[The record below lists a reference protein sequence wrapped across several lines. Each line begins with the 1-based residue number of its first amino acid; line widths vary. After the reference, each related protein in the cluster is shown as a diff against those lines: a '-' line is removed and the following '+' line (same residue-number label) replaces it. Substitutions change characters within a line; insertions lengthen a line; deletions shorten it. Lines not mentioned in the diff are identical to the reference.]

1 MTTLTFPLPMD
12 AIQQFCRRWKIREL
26 ALFGSVL
33 RTDFRP
39 DSDVDVLV
47 TFHADVEWG
56 LLDHMQMQQDLATLL
71 HRPIDLV
78 SKRAL
83 ERSANWVR
91 REAILNT
98 AQVLVLTD
106 EAGDGPR

>member
-1 MTTLTFPLPMD
+1 VTTLTFPLPMD

-47 TFHADVEWG
+47 TFHDDAEWG
-56 LLDHMQMQQDLATLL
+56 LLDHMQMQQELATLL

>member
-1 MTTLTFPLPMD
+1 MTTLTFPLPID

-47 TFHADVEWG
+47 TFHDDAEWG
-56 LLDHMQMQQDLATLL
+56 LLDHMQMQQELATLL

-78 SKRAL
+78 SKRAV

>member
-1 MTTLTFPLPMD
+1 MTTLAFSLPTD
-12 AIQQFCRRWKIREL
+12 AIRQFCRRRKIRES

-39 DSDVDVLV
+39 DSDGDVLV
-47 TFHADVEWG
+47 TLRDDADRG
-56 LLDHMQMQQDLATLL
+56 LLAHIQMQQELATLP
-71 HRPIDLV
+71 HRPIDLI

-83 ERSANWVR
+83 ERSANRVR

-98 AQVLVLTD
+98 AQVMVWVD
-106 EAGDGPR
+106 EAGDVPR

>member
-1 MTTLTFPLPMD
+1 MD

-47 TFHADVEWG
+47 TFHDDAEWG
-56 LLDHMQMQQDLATLL
+56 LLDHVQMQQELATLL

-98 AQVLVLTD
+98 AQVLVLAD
-106 EAGDGPR
+106 EAGDGAR

>member
-1 MTTLTFPLPMD
+1 MTTLTLPLPTE
-12 AIQQFCRRWKIREL
+12 AIAQFCRRWKIREL

-33 RTDFRP
+33 RADFRP

-47 TFHADVEWG
+47 TFADDADWG
-56 LLDHMQMQQDLATLL
+56 LLAHLEMQQELATLL
-71 HRPIDLV
+71 QRPIDLI

-83 ERSANWVR
+83 EHSPNWVR

-98 AQVLVLTD
+98 AQVFISAD
-106 EAGDGPR
+106 EIGHASQ

>member
-1 MTTLTFPLPMD
+1 MD

-33 RTDFRP
+33 RSDFRP
-39 DSDVDVLV
+39 DSDIDVLV
-47 TFHADVEWG
+47 TFHDDAEWG
-56 LLDHMQMQQDLATLL
+56 LLDHMQMQQELATLL

>member
-1 MTTLTFPLPMD
+1 
-12 AIQQFCRRWKIREL
+12 L

-47 TFHADVEWG
+47 TFTDDADWG
-56 LLDHMQMQQDLATLL
+56 LLAHIEMQQELATLL
-71 HRPIDLV
+71 DRPIDLI

-83 ERSANWVR
+83 ERSPNWVR

-98 AQVLVLTD
+98 AQVVVSTD
-106 EAGDGPR
+106 EAGDVPR

>member
-1 MTTLTFPLPMD
+1 VTTLTFPLPMD

-39 DSDVDVLV
+39 DSDIDVLV
-47 TFHADVEWG
+47 TFHDDAEWG
-56 LLDHMQMQQDLATLL
+56 LLDHMQMQQELATLL

>member
-1 MTTLTFPLPMD
+1 MTTLTLPLPTD
-12 AIQQFCRRWKIREL
+12 AIRQFCRRWKIREL

-39 DSDVDVLV
+39 DSDVDMLV
-47 TFHADVEWG
+47 TFTDDADWG
-56 LLDHMQMQQDLATLL
+56 LLAHIQMQQELATLL
-71 HRPIDLV
+71 QRPVDLV
-78 SKRAL
+78 SKHAL

-98 AQVLVLTD
+98 AQVIVSTD
-106 EAGDGPR
+106 EAGDPPR

>member
-1 MTTLTFPLPMD
+1 MTTLTLPLPTD
-12 AIQQFCRRWKIREL
+12 AIWQFCRRWKIREL

-39 DSDVDVLV
+39 DSDIDVLV
-47 TFHADVEWG
+47 TFNDDADWG
-56 LLDHMQMQQDLATLL
+56 LLAHIQMQQELASLL
-71 HRPIDLV
+71 NRPIDLL

-83 ERSANWVR
+83 ERSPNWVR

-98 AQVLVLTD
+98 AQVIVSTD

>member
-1 MTTLTFPLPMD
+1 MD

-39 DSDVDVLV
+39 DSDVDILV
-47 TFHADVEWG
+47 TFRDDAEWG
-56 LLDHMQMQQDLATLL
+56 LLDHMQMQQELATLL

-98 AQVLVLTD
+98 AQVLVLAD

>member
-1 MTTLTFPLPMD
+1 MTTLPLPLSTD
-12 AIQQFCRRWKIREL
+12 ALMPFCRRWKVREL

-33 RTDFRP
+33 RPDFRP

-47 TFHADVEWG
+47 TFSDDADWG
-56 LLDHMQMQQDLATLL
+56 LVAHIQMQQELATLL
-71 HRPIDLV
+71 QRPIDLM

-83 ERSANWVR
+83 ERSPNWVR

-98 AQVLVLTD
+98 AQVIVSTD
-106 EAGDGPR
+106 EACDAPR

>member
-1 MTTLTFPLPMD
+1 MD

-33 RTDFRP
+33 RSDFRP

-47 TFHADVEWG
+47 TFHDDVEWG
-56 LLDHMQMQQDLATLL
+56 LLDHMQMQQELATLL

>member
-1 MTTLTFPLPMD
+1 MTTLGLSLPRD
-12 AIQQFCRRWKIREL
+12 AIQHFCRRWKISEL

-39 DSDVDVLV
+39 DSDVDMLV
-47 TFHADVEWG
+47 TFTGDADWG
-56 LLDHMQMQQDLATLL
+56 LLAHVQMQQELAALL
-71 HRPIDLV
+71 QRPIDLI

-98 AQVLVLTD
+98 AQVIVTAD
-106 EAGDGPR
+106 EAGNAAG

>member
-1 MTTLTFPLPMD
+1 MSTVALPLPRR
-12 AIQQFCRRWKIREL
+12 AIRQFCRRWKISEL

-47 TFHADVEWG
+47 TFADDADWG
-56 LLDHMQMQQDLATLL
+56 LLSHLQMQQELATLL
-71 HRPIDLV
+71 QRPVDII
-78 SKRAL
+78 SRRAL

-98 AQVLVLTD
+98 AQVIIASD
-106 EAGDGPR
+106 EAGNAPG

>member
-1 MTTLTFPLPMD
+1 VTTLRLPLPTD
-12 AIQQFCRRWKIREL
+12 AITQFCRRWKIREL

-47 TFHADVEWG
+47 TFHDDAEWG
-56 LLDHMQMQQDLATLL
+56 LLDHMQMQQELATLL

-106 EAGDGPR
+106 EASDGPR

>member
-1 MTTLTFPLPMD
+1 MTTLTLSLPTD
-12 AIQQFCRRWKIREL
+12 AIRQFCRRWKIREL

-47 TFHADVEWG
+47 TFTDDADWG
-56 LLDHMQMQQDLATLL
+56 LLAHMQMQQELATLL
-71 HRPIDLV
+71 QRPIDLI

-83 ERSANWVR
+83 ERSPNWVR

-98 AQVLVLTD
+98 AQVIVSTD
-106 EAGDGPR
+106 ETGNAPR

>member
-1 MTTLTFPLPMD
+1 VTTLAFPLPAD
-12 AIQQFCRRWKIREL
+12 AIRQFCRRWKIREL

-47 TFHADVEWG
+47 SFADDADWG
-56 LLDHMQMQQDLATLL
+56 LLAHIQMQQELATMLR
-71 HRPIDLV
+71 RPIDLI

-83 ERSANWVR
+83 ERSPNWLR

-98 AQVLVLTD
+98 AQVIVSTD
-106 EAGDGPR
+106 EAGDVPR

>member
-1 MTTLTFPLPMD
+1 MATPALSLPTD
-12 AIQQFCRRWKIREL
+12 AIQQFCHRWEISEL

-47 TFHADVEWG
+47 AFTYDADWS
-56 LLDHMQMQQDLATLL
+56 LLDHLQMQQELSALL
-71 HRPIDLV
+71 QRPIYLI

-91 REAILNT
+91 R
-98 AQVLVLTD
+98 
-106 EAGDGPR
+106 

>member
-1 MTTLTFPLPMD
+1 
-12 AIQQFCRRWKIREL
+12 L

-33 RTDFRP
+33 WTNFRP
-39 DSDVDVLV
+39 DSDVDILV
-47 TFHADVEWG
+47 TFHDDAEWG
-56 LLDHMQMQQDLATLL
+56 LLDHMQMQQDLATWL

-91 REAILNT
+91 REAILHT
-98 AQVLVLTD
+98 AQVLVVTD
-106 EAGDGPR
+106 KAGDGPR

>member
-1 MTTLTFPLPMD
+1 MTTFAFPLPAE
-12 AIQQFCRRWKIREL
+12 AITQFCRRWKIREL

-47 TFHADVEWG
+47 TFANDAHWG
-56 LLDHMQMQQDLATLL
+56 ILAHVQMQQELATILQ
-71 HRPIDLV
+71 RPIDLI

-83 ERSANWVR
+83 EQSPNWMR
-91 REAILNT
+91 RNAILKT
-98 AQVLVLTD
+98 AQVLVSTD
-106 EAGDGPR
+106 ESCDGPR

>member
-1 MTTLTFPLPMD
+1 MLTFPLPME

-47 TFHADVEWG
+47 TFHDDAEWG
-56 LLDHMQMQQDLATLL
+56 LLDHVQMQQELATLL

-78 SKRAL
+78 SKRGL

-98 AQVLVLTD
+98 AQGLVLTD
-106 EAGDGPR
+106 EAGNGPR